1 MEIVLQHFPNL
12 TPHQISQFE
21 KLLPLYTEWN
31 AKINVISRK
40 DIDNFYE
47 HHVLHSLAIAKYLP
61 FKDATKVMDLGTGG
75 GFPGIPLAILY
86 PNCRFHLV
94 DSIGKKLKVVQAVA
108 EAIGLENVFT
118 FHSRAEEMKYQ
129 YDFVVSRAV
138 APVADLLMWTKGK
151 YLPKSQ
157 NIIPNG
163 LICLK
168 GGDLSEELKG
178 IRTLANIP
186 LTKWYTTPFFE
197 EKVLIH
203 VKSSF

>member
-1 MEIVLQHFPNL
+1 MEAVLQHFPDL
-12 TPHQISQFE
+12 TPHQVKQYE
-21 KLLPLYTEWN
+21 MLLPLYADWN
-31 AKINVISRK
+31 SKINVISRK

-47 HHVLHSLAIAKYLP
+47 HHVLHSLAIAKYLR

-75 GFPGIPLAILY
+75 GFPGIPLAIFY

-94 DSIGKKLKVVQAVA
+94 DSIGKKLNVVKAVA

-138 APVADLLMWTKGK
+138 APVADLLKWTKGK

-157 NIIPNG
+157 NVIPNG

-168 GGDLSEELKG
+168 GGNLLEELNG

-186 LTKWYTTPFFE
+186 LAKWYANPFFQ

>member
-12 TPHQISQFE
+12 TPDQISRFE
-21 KLLPLYTEWN
+21 KLLPLYAEWN

-40 DIDNFYE
+40 DIENFYE

-75 GFPGIPLAILY
+75 GFPGIPLAIFY

-108 EAIGLENVFT
+108 EAVGLENVFT

-138 APVADLLMWTKGK
+138 APVADLLKWTKGK

-168 GGDLSEELKG
+168 GGNLTEELKG

-186 LTKWYTTPFFE
+186 LSKWYAAPFFE